1 MKKSKQNVLRGQC
14 CTATDP
20 WGLAIIPL
28 DGAAARVDASTS
40 AAVFPGGQTQV
51 KNEAGSLN
59 VVHVVDG
66 EGGGQ
71 SSGTDTTER
80 VLISFEVRAQHIQL
94 AYAAVR
100 VES

>member
-28 DGAAARVDASTS
+28 EEASAHVDASTS
-40 AAVFPGGQTQV
+40 AAVIHGGQTQA

-59 VVHVVDG
+59 VVYVVDG

-71 SSGTDTTER
+71 CPSTDTTER
-80 VLISFEVRAQHIQL
+80 VSISFEVRG
-94 AYAAVR
+94 
-100 VES
+100 ES